1 VAFENKIGF
10 AAPHKNKSTFSLLT
24 VEGSSH
30 FSRVMIALKV
40 HYEGR
45 VQGVGFRFSTKQIAM
60 GYEIRGSV
68 ANLPDG
74 RVELCVAGTAGE
86 VEEFLLA
93 IRESHLASCIRKEQT
108 FHLPDP
114 SAVKPGFAI
123 VA

>member
-1 VAFENKIGF
+1 
-10 AAPHKNKSTFSLLT
+10 
-24 VEGSSH
+24 
-30 FSRVMIALKV
+30 MIARKV

-60 GYEIRGSV
+60 GYEVRGSV

-74 RVELCVAGTAGE
+74 RVELCVAGDAAE
-86 VEEFLLA
+86 VEEFLVA
-93 IRESHLASCIRKEQT
+93 IRESHLASCIRNEQT
-108 FHLPDP
+108 SMLSDP